1 MQQIIK
7 TRIQVGVGTVRIK
20 IPKILLVCNF
30 IVCYLYIP
38 ITQYTVFFNF
48 AQVAELLKYFM
59 SAVTVFYY
67 DTQYVHA
74 ELWEEQTFTVPQI
87 QSF

>member
-1 MQQIIK
+1 M
-7 TRIQVGVGTVRIK
+7 RVGIVRIL

-48 AQVAELLKYFM
+48 AQVAEVIIIM
-59 SAVTVFYY
+59 
-67 DTQYVHA
+67 Q
-74 ELWEEQTFTVPQI
+74 
-87 QSF
+87 